1 MPDAQSRSWIVRLAK
16 LFQQQ
21 LSADDIATHARRI
34 GISNSNKLLNC
45 VENRGTHTVRE
56 IVRLICPEETLL
68 TKFGKESVSEE
79 RRQAI
84 RGQYYLIKKLFSI
97 KPQDTTYSTYFF
109 SLLDFVELQN
119 EPIPDHQF
127 NEAIDRVF
135 CHEKQKMRK
144 AQISIEKNQNS
155 NRQQLIDALY
165 MKKSISNIQQTDK
178 EVAVVTTSD
187 LDEHF

>member
-56 IVRLICPEETLL
+56 IVRLICPQETLL
-68 TKFGKESVSEE
+68 TKSGKEGVSEE

-84 RGQYYLIKKLFSI
+84 RSQYYLIKKLFSI
-97 KPQDTTYSTYFF
+97 KP
-109 SLLDFVELQN
+109 
-119 EPIPDHQF
+119 
-127 NEAIDRVF
+127 
-135 CHEKQKMRK
+135 
-144 AQISIEKNQNS
+144 
-155 NRQQLIDALY
+155 
-165 MKKSISNIQQTDK
+165 
-178 EVAVVTTSD
+178 
-187 LDEHF
+187 